1 MSRINVHNV
10 GNPYTMVLV
19 IIAVCLREVPT
30 SPLEEPIVV
39 KEYLLLEDLEG
50 YAMVL
55 RAARRPNLK
64 WKEQW

>member
-19 IIAVCLREVPT
+19 TVAAGLREVPT
-30 SPLEEPIVV
+30 SPLKEPIVA
-39 KEYLLLEDLEG
+39 KDYLLIDDLAEQ
-50 YAMVL
+50 AMVL

-64 WKEQW
+64 WKVQ